1 MRFASA
7 YHALLSV
14 AEAAFL
20 LLAIAALGLDIWRT
34 TREFRVTPR
43 ARARDARS
51 RRRHT
56 GI

>member
-14 AEAAFL
+14 AEVAFL

-34 TREFRVTPR
+34 TREFGR
-43 ARARDARS
+43 AGHDQD
-51 RRRHT
+51 
-56 GI
+56 

>member
-20 LLAIAALGLDIWRT
+20 LLAIVALGLDLWRT
-34 TREFRVTPR
+34 SKDFRR
-43 ARARDARS
+43 AGHDED
-51 RRRHT
+51 
-56 GI
+56 

>member
-34 TREFRVTPR
+34 SRDFRR
-43 ARARDARS
+43 AGHDQD
-51 RRRHT
+51 
-56 GI
+56 

>member
-20 LLAIAALGLDIWRT
+20 LLAIVALGLNLWRT
-34 TREFRVTPR
+34 SKDFGR
-43 ARARDARS
+43 AEHDQD
-51 RRRHT
+51 
-56 GI
+56 

>member
-20 LLAIAALGLDIWRT
+20 LLAIAALGLDLWRT
-34 TREFRVTPR
+34 SKDFGR
-43 ARARDARS
+43 AEHDQD
-51 RRRHT
+51 
-56 GI
+56 